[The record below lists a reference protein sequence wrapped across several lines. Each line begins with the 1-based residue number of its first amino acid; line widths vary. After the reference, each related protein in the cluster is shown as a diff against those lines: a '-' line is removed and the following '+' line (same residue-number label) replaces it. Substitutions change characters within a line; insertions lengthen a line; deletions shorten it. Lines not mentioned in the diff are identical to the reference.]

1 MIFERHFDKNCCAF
15 SLQIVDNIFIQN
27 EAAEVEG
34 SALKYSHT
42 QSADKGQDAEHSGG
56 EEESNKASLSA
67 LEPEM
72 VAATPQ
78 QATLNSCLTSQ
89 IHFPKNKRKR
99 GERKAGSG
107 NWSRQRPGE
116 PDS

>member
-1 MIFERHFDKNCCAF
+1 M
-15 SLQIVDNIFIQN
+15 DNILIQN

-34 SALKYSHT
+34 SSFKYSHN
-42 QSADKGQDAEHSGG
+42 QSAEKTQDAEHSG
-56 EEESNKASLSA
+56 EDESTKAVLLA
-67 LEPEM
+67 LEPL
-72 VAATPQ
+72 ATPKQ
-78 QATLNSCLTSQ
+78 SILKSCLSSE

-107 NWSRQRPGE
+107 NWNRQRPGE